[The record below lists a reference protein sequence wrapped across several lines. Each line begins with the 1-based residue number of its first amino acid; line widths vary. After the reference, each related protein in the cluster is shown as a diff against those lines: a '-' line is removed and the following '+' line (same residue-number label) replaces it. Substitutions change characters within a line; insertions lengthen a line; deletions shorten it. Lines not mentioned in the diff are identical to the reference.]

1 MSFEETNY
9 TDIEDRQRCC
19 ACNRDSSK
27 KCQFASYTSLAVGVG
42 FAFGIYFVLRCNPAE
57 EEWCRFKNNGED
69 VGGSNSEYATLILLV
84 LLFTIGI
91 LFLFVRSRFNPG
103 MWNEESEAQE
113 PPDEPKPPE
122 YEFIMES
129 DMNMFARMKIM
140 DPDIPP
146 PTIRSAIKQPKV
158 SDYKP
163 PDFNETFGHPPD
175 YAESTGIFEC
185 DSEGKSMLDNGS
197 FLGSTSMFGS
207 SMLNSRNDMS
217 TSNYSLG
224 GTSHSRFSIA
234 RLTGAIPRHLSPH
247 LSRIRTTSDNRGGP
261 GGAGASAASRR

>member
-1 MSFEETNY
+1 
-9 TDIEDRQRCC
+9 
-19 ACNRDSSK
+19 
-27 KCQFASYTSLAVGVG
+27 
-42 FAFGIYFVLRCNPAE
+42 
-57 EEWCRFKNNGED
+57 
-69 VGGSNSEYATLILLV
+69 
-84 LLFTIGI
+84 
-91 LFLFVRSRFNPG
+91 
-103 MWNEESEAQE
+103 MWNEESDARTE

-140 DPDIPP
+140 DPDMPP
-146 PTIRSAIKQPKV
+146 PTIRSGSFTWTYFSTSNLFSFIAIKQPKV

-207 SMLNSRNDMS
+207 SMLNSRNDMRVVF
-217 TSNYSLG
+217 Y
-224 GTSHSRFSIA
+224 
-234 RLTGAIPRHLSPH
+234 
-247 LSRIRTTSDNRGGP
+247 
-261 GGAGASAASRR
+261 

>member
-1 MSFEETNY
+1 MSTEETNY

-19 ACNRDSSK
+19 ACNRESSK
-27 KCQFASYTSLAVGVG
+27 TCQFVSYSSLAIGVGV
-42 FAFGIYFVLRCNPAE
+42 AFGIYFVLRCNPTE
-57 EEWCRFKNNGED
+57 EEWCRFKNNQDGIEAH
-69 VGGSNSEYATLILLV
+69 SEYATLILLV

-103 MWNEESEAQE
+103 MWNEESDTRTE

-140 DPDIPP
+140 DPDMPP

-217 TSNYSLG
+217 MSNYSLG

-234 RLTGAIPRHLSPH
+234 RLTGATSRHLN
-247 LSRIRTTSDNRGGP
+247 LNQSRIRTTSENR
-261 GGAGASAASRR
+261 GGAGAASRR